1 MTQLETP
8 KNLTRNVLIGMF
20 AGVLFASLF
29 YYSQEFTSQQ
39 IFLFVEK
46 YVFNLGGQ
54 IFKNLLLLIV
64 VPLVFFSLVSG
75 ISSLSKYGKARIYRN
90 KNHRTL
96 SLDYSFCSHNRYLF
110 WMGI

>member
-29 YYSQEFTSQQ
+29 YYSQEFISQQ

-46 YVFNLGGQ
+46 R
-54 IFKNLLLLIV
+54 IKNHLNITNDSLLIESGFLKLYKTK
-64 VPLVFFSLVSG
+64 PIQNNFSGMKVEHCFAFYCLLKK
-75 ISSLSKYGKARIYRN
+75 LSQKKVRLINIILKIAI
-90 KNHRTL
+90 KT
-96 SLDYSFCSHNRYLF
+96 
-110 WMGI
+110 

>member
-29 YYSQEFTSQQ
+29 YYSQEFISQQ
-39 IFLFVEK
+39 IFLFAEK
-46 YVFNLGGQ
+46 YFFNLGGQ

-64 VPLVFFSLVSG
+64 VPLVFSP
-75 ISSLSKYGKARIYRN
+75 
-90 KNHRTL
+90 
-96 SLDYSFCSHNRYLF
+96 
-110 WMGI
+110 